1 MRFHFRPLR
10 HMLQTG
16 GFIAMSIVLFLAAP
30 AAQAL
35 QLRLEPD
42 QSKLISLAGQPATVV
57 VGNPVFAD
65 VTVLDNKILV
75 QGRSF
80 GKTSIIVLDTH
91 GKQIASLDVT
101 ISNTSANRLTVY
113 KNGQRISY
121 LCLPDCERTLNVGD
135 DSKSSAELA
144 AQVRQKLELA
154 KSASQVSQ

>member
-16 GFIAMSIVLFLAAP
+16 GFIAMGIVLFLAAP

-57 VGNPVFAD
+57 VGNPVYAD
-65 VTVLDNKILV
+65 VTVMDKKILV

-80 GKTSIIVLDTH
+80 GKTSIIVLDTN

-101 ISNTSANRLTVY
+101 VSNMSANRLTVY
-113 KNGQRISY
+113 KSGKRTSY

-135 DSKSSAELA
+135 DSKSSAILA
-144 AQVRQKLELA
+144 AEIRQKLDLA